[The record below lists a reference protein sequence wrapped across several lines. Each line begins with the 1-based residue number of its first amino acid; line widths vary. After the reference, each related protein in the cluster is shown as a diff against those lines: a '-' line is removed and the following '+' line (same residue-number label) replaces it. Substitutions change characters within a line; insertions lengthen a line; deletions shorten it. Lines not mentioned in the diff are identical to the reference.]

1 MPANRMTMRKI
12 KEVLRLKWACGL
24 SHRQIARATG
34 VSVGAVSQYAAMA
47 KAAGLDWPLA
57 DSLNEDMLEQRLFGA
72 QKPANTP
79 GGRVTPDFPHLHR
92 ELRRKGVTLQLL
104 WEEYLEANP
113 GVPIYQYT
121 QFCCRYRDWAA
132 TLKRSMRQ
140 QHRAGEKLFADFAG
154 QMVPIL
160 DAEGGIAFEASIFV
174 AVLGASNYTYACATR
189 GQTTADWIGGM
200 VCAMEFAG
208 GVPELLVPDNPR
220 ALVARPDRYEPVLSR
235 TAEDFVHHYGTAMLP
250 ARPRKPQDKAKV
262 ETGVL
267 IVERWILA
275 RLRNHRFY
283 SLGELNKAIKR
294 LVADLN
300 DRPFKKLPGTRR
312 EWFERLDRPV
322 LRPLPPRRYEVATF
336 KQCRV
341 NVDYHVEIDGHYY
354 SVPHALVRKAVEAR
368 VTRHTIEI
376 LYGGKRVALH
386 ARNTRKGSHSTVKD
400 HMPVA
405 HRAHLEWTPGRLLN
419 WAASIGP
426 SVAVIVQYQLTH
438 KSHPEM
444 GYRACLGLLSLAKKY
459 GNDRL
464 EAACA
469 RAVAI
474 GSLTRKSV
482 VSILENHLDRQATL
496 PVSQTE
502 WHSPMHDNVRGPDYY
517 H

>member
-47 KAAGLDWPLA
+47 KAAGLDWPQA
-57 DSLNEDMLEQRLFGA
+57 DSLNEDTLEQRLFGA
-72 QKPANTP
+72 QKPANSP
-79 GGRVTPDFPHLHR
+79 GGRVTPDFPYLHR

-113 GVPIYQYT
+113 GIPIYQYT

-160 DAEGGIAFEASIFV
+160 DAEGGLAFEASMFV

-200 VCAMEFAG
+200 VCAMEYAG

-283 SLGELNKAIKR
+283 SLGELNKAIKK

-386 ARNTRKGSHSTVKD
+386 ARNTRKGSHSTVKE

-426 SVAVIVQYQLTH
+426 SVAVIVEYQLTH

-459 GNDRL
+459 GKERL

-496 PVSQTE
+496 PVSQAE